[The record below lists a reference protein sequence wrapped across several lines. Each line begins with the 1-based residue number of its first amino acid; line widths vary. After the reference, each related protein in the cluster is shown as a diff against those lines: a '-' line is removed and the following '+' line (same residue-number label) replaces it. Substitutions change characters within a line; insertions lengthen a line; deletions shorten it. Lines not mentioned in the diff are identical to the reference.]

1 MLPRIV
7 PVFQSGWPAA
17 LLGLALLCACGPK
30 EEMSPLQGEYLYLGA
45 NAQIEPTL
53 LPPSPADGDTVL
65 NDAPGFNW
73 LAEDSAKAF
82 ILEISRDPGFP
93 GSVELL

>member
-7 PVFQSGWPAA
+7 SLIQSGWPSA

-30 EEMSPLQGEYLYLGA
+30 KEIAARPGEYLYLGA

-53 LPPSPADGDTVL
+53 QGIENLSIKL
-65 NDAPGFNW
+65 NNLITATRRTQKK
-73 LAEDSAKAF
+73 EKRY
-82 ILEISRDPGFP
+82 SR
-93 GSVELL
+93 

>member
-7 PVFQSGWPAA
+7 SLIQSGWPSA

-30 EEMSPLQGEYLYLGA
+30 TEMAARPGEYLYLGA

-53 LPPSPADGDTVL
+53 LPPAPAEGDTVL

-73 LAEDSAKAF
+73 LAEDSAKAS

-93 GSVELL
+93 